1 MALSKDDRRRSLP
14 DVQAFDAA
22 TANVD
27 DIVAALIVAGGCVL
41 KGAVAQ
47 DDLAQIEKDTRICIL
62 GDKAWGGDFFPK
74 ETKRVMGLI
83 GKSPTFTRAIVQS
96 PLAVAAAEK
105 ILTSTYSCWVG
116 DEWKTFVSKPQL
128 NNTII
133 FSIAPGARNQ
143 ELHRDDMIHHNPVR
157 QRTAAD
163 YKIGDDT
170 GVGYFVAGKKAT
182 KDNGV
187 TRFIPGSHLWG
198 QTTPPDESLTFYAE
212 IEAGDAFLFLSS
224 CYHGGSANKTADQE
238 RLMYSC
244 FYTKGF
250 LRQEE
255 NQYLSAPFEAIKGK
269 YDQPT
274 LELLGYN
281 LSPPFMGWVEMK
293 HPLEFLTGTESFKDL
308 Y

>member
-1 MALSKDDRRRSLP
+1 MTPSKDDRQRPLP
-14 DVQAFDAA
+14 DVQTFNAA
-22 TANVD
+22 TAHVD
-27 DIVAALIVAGGCVL
+27 DTVAALIVAGGCVL
-41 KGAVAQ
+41 KGVVAQ
-47 DDLAQIEKDTRICIL
+47 DDLAQIEKDTRACIL

-83 GKSPTFTRAIVQS
+83 GKSPTFTKAIVQS
-96 PLAVAAAEK
+96 SLAVAAAEK
-105 ILTSTYSCWVG
+105 ILTST
-116 DEWKTFVSKPQL
+116 
-128 NNTII
+128 
-133 FSIAPGARNQ
+133 IAPGARNQ

-187 TRFIPGSHLWG
+187 TRFIPGSHLWD
-198 QTTPPDESLTFYAE
+198 QATPPDESLTFYAE
-212 IEAGDAFLFLSS
+212 MAAGDAFLSS
-224 CYHGGSANKTADQE
+224 CYHGGSANKTVDQE

-255 NQYLSAPFEAIKGK
+255 NQYLSTPFEAIKKK

-281 LSPPFMGWVEMK
+281 LSPPLMGWVEMK
-293 HPLEFLTGTESFKDL
+293 HPLEFLTGRESFKDL